1 MQIEADYSQVYLLP
15 PSIED
20 WVPIDHPARFIRE
33 FVDAINLEDY
43 GFNKPLNNEGR
54 PSYSNNLLIKIWLYN
69 YYEKI
74 YSTRQIEK
82 ACRNHLP
89 LIWLTAMNYPDHNTI
104 WRFFKENKKQ
114 IKEIF
119 KQTVKL
125 AVKNDM
131 VGFVLQAVDGTKI
144 KANVS
149 KGKTLYGADLT
160 ELLNIVDKS
169 IDRAN
174 SEIEKQKE
182 TEKDYPSSKL
192 PKKLQGKRQLQ
203 NLIKHGVEEL
213 RAEEKQALKNH
224 CEEGLDILKSK
235 NRKKLSLT
243 DLDSRLI
250 KTWGGKDFHYNVQGL
265 VDSKA
270 QIIVGS
276 IATNEETDNHLLT
289 KMIEEGKANS
299 GKIAKV
305 TLGDTGYFSGEEIKK
320 AEESNYPILV
330 NIPKGL
336 SRKEKGY
343 RKEDFKYDENK
354 DCYICSEN
362 KELNFSSQ
370 NQRKDKNH
378 YTRVYIC
385 RNHQTCPEKSKCSPT
400 KTGRRIE
407 RYEFEDSLNRQREK
421 QKTEENKLLLG
432 KRSQIVEAVF
442 AWIKHNGNFNRWL
455 YRGLE
460 SVEAQWLLLCSSVN
474 LRKLYSQWSKK
485 RLVFN

>member
-1 MQIEADYSQVYLLP
+1 M
-15 PSIED
+15 
-20 WVPIDHPARFIRE
+20 H
-33 FVDAINLEDY
+33 
-43 GFNKPLNNEGR
+43 
-54 PSYSNNLLIKIWLYN
+54 
-69 YYEKI
+69 
-74 YSTRQIEK
+74 
-82 ACRNHLP
+82 
-89 LIWLTAMNYPDHNTI
+89 YPDHNTI
-104 WRFFKENKKQ
+104 WRFFKENKKP

-131 VGFVLQAVDGTKI
+131 VGFLLQAVDGTKI

-149 KGKTLYGADLT
+149 RDKMLYGPDLT

-169 IDRAN
+169 IEKAN
-174 SEIEKQKE
+174 SEIERQSDA
-182 TEKDYPSSKL
+182 EKDYPSTRL
-192 PKKLQGKRQLQ
+192 PKNMQGKRQLQ
-203 NLIKHGVEEL
+203 SLIKHGVEEL

-224 CEEGLDILKSK
+224 CEEGLDMLKSK

-243 DLDSRLI
+243 DIDSRLI
-250 KTWGGKDFHYNVQGL
+250 KTWGGKDFYYNVQGL

-276 IATNEETDNHLLT
+276 LATNEETDNHLLT

-305 TLGDTGYFSGEEIKK
+305 TLGDTGYFSGEEIKI

-330 NIPKGL
+330 NIPNGL
-336 SRKEKGY
+336 SRKEKGF
-343 RKEDFKYDENK
+343 RKENFKYDKNN
-354 DCYICSEN
+354 DCYICPEN
-362 KELNFSSQ
+362 KNLSFSSQ
-370 NQRKDKNH
+370 NKRKDKNH

-385 RNHQTCPEKSKCSPT
+385 KNHKTCLQKPKCSST

-442 AWIKHNGNFNRWL
+442 AWIKHNGNFNRWS

-460 SVEAQWLLLCSSVN
+460 SVETQWLLLCSSVN
-474 LRKLYSQWSKK
+474 LRKLYTQWSKES
-485 RLVFN
+485 LVFS